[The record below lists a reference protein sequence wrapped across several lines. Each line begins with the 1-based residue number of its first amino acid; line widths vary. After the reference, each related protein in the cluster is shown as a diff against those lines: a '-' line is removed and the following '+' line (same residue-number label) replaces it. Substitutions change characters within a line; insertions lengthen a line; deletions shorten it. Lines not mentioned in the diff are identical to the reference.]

1 MKTVGFLRAHCIGAM
16 LFYDAT
22 KMLPD
27 FFLEEMPCGNFLFQ
41 QRIATR
47 EASNKQIVTKQ
58 VNPDE
63 VPLIWGEEIQVD
75 AVLVVHI
82 YPVKQVQ
89 VIRSME
95 SSAFR

>member
-1 MKTVGFLRAHCIGAM
+1 MMQQKCCQI
-16 LFYDAT
+16 
-22 KMLPD
+22 
-27 FFLEEMPCGNFLFQ
+27 FLEEMPCGNFLFQ

-75 AVLVVHI
+75 AVFVVHI